1 MSAKEIETLQ
11 QENAELK
18 ALIVQFK
25 RLLDSIPDPVFMKD
39 EGLHWIYG
47 NPVILDLYSI
57 DRDNYV
63 GKTEDQLLPKEFAD
77 SCMESDRQAVAKGTI
92 SKSEER
98 ARDAEDNIHFYE
110 VFKVPSYD
118 PEDGAFLGLIGVG
131 RDITERKAAQ
141 EALEV
146 ENNKRKENEKELR
159 ELTETLEQKVLQRT
173 EELNRQRLKAEY
185 LATVDVLTELNNRRA
200 FYEKSIAVHQEAKR
214 YRHTYS
220 VIVLDVDLFK
230 KVNDTYGHAVGDE
243 ALKMLASI
251 IKSALRESDVEGRVG
266 GEEFAITLP
275 NTTVDGAVELAQ
287 RICNKVEQS
296 ALDHENKKILLTV
309 SLGVSEVKPEY
320 KCFDELVAKADKAL
334 YLAKNSGRNCVMV
347 Q

>member
-1 MSAKEIETLQ
+1 MSDKEIEVLQ
-11 QENAELK
+11 QENSELK

-110 VFKVPSYD
+110 VFKVPSYN
-118 PEDGAFLGLIGVG
+118 PEDGVFLGLIGVG

-173 EELNRQRLKAEY
+173 EELNRQRIKAEY

-200 FYEKSIAVHQEAKR
+200 FYEKSIAVHEEAKR
-214 YRHTYS
+214 YGHTYS

-251 IKSALRESDVEGRVG
+251 IKNALRESDVEGRVG

-296 ALDHENKKILLTV
+296 TLDYKNKKILLTV
-309 SLGVSEVKPEY
+309 SLGVSEVKPGYE
-320 KCFDELVAKADKAL
+320 CFDELVAKADKAL
-334 YLAKNSGRNCVMV
+334 YLAKKSGRNCVMV